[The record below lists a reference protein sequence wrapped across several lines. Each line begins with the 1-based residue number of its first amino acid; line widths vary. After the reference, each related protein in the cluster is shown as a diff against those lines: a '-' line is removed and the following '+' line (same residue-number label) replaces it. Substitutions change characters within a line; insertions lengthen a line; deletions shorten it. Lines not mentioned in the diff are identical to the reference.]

1 MSRGLWQPNNNDAY
15 SAGQRGANRL
25 TLRTNWGQIAL
36 VDRDLRIFFGSALL
50 PFWEWIA
57 CAALRGHEKSRTRG
71 ALARLVAI
79 AAVLIGITSAAQAQS
94 PTPTPTPTPTPSPTP
109 IVVNSMVSSG
119 ATVTNLGSNFLE
131 RLGNQSNGFNRLQR
145 TNTGGGGASEST
157 EVPRYRTWFEGY
169 GNYTKNG
176 AVGDFVGDTRK
187 TWGGVAGIGARVA
200 PGINIGLSVD
210 QSRSAIDIP
219 LALQSATIDLTQ
231 IGFTASVDSGP
242 WTWASAV
249 VHGFGNINSR
259 RDTGFGLA
267 TAGYNARLDGVLS
280 EISYYWTRDQGRI
293 VPKGAFEYVRAQTG
307 SLQEIGG
314 LDPVTATGATVQRGR
329 LLIGA
334 EIGHYW
340 IFDGKIFDISGYGKF
355 VDNLVQNF
363 SDITVSQGVQS
374 ITFQGIGESRYGAD
388 AGASASLS
396 LTNTARLYVNYD
408 AKLRAAMQSHQG
420 TLGLE
425 LRW

>member
-1 MSRGLWQPNNNDAY
+1 MRCSWRHWRARKIG
-15 SAGQRGANRL
+15 
-25 TLRTNWGQIAL
+25 
-36 VDRDLRIFFGSALL
+36 
-50 PFWEWIA
+50 
-57 CAALRGHEKSRTRG
+57 TRKIG
-71 ALARLVAI
+71 IRAFARLVAI
-79 AAVLIGITSAAQAQS
+79 ASVLVGTSAAQAQTQ
-94 PTPTPTPTPTPSPTP
+94 PPPPAPETTP

-119 ATVTNLGSNFLE
+119 AAVTNLGSSFLE
-131 RLGNQSNGFNRLQR
+131 RLGNQSNGINRLQR
-145 TNTGGGGASEST
+145 TNPGGGGASEST
-157 EVPRYRTWFEGY
+157 EAPRYRTWFEGY
-169 GNYTKNG
+169 GNHTKNG

-259 RDTGFGLA
+259 RDTGLGIA

-280 EISYYWTRDQGRI
+280 EVSYYWTKDQGRI
-293 VPKGAFEYVRAQTG
+293 VPKGAFEYVQARTG
-307 SLQEIGG
+307 SLQEFGG

-334 EIGHYW
+334 EVGRYW
-340 IFDGKIFDISGYGKF
+340 IFDGKIFDVSGYGKF

-396 LTNTARLYVNYD
+396 LSNTARLYANYD

-425 LRW
+425 LKW